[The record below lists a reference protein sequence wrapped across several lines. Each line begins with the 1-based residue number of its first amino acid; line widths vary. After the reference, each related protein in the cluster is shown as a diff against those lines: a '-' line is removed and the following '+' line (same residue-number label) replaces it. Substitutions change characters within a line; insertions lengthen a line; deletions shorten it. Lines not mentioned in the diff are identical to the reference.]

1 MRASTI
7 VLIFL
12 ILFAGAG
19 AFFIAKQKAA
29 GSTSEQ
35 PIVLLRPTPTPLPRE
50 EASIDNTKKLRLQ
63 ATRQTDGSIT
73 YLVFT
78 TDAAGANRH
87 LIFQK
92 TEPSGTSLD
101 LHNSWS
107 PEGAY
112 VFIIEKGS
120 AGEKFF
126 VLQSSGAPFA
136 DGQTALDVGALF
148 DARKTG
154 YVFDKVTG
162 WASPTLLIIYTKT
175 DQGAKGPSYWFEL
188 PSRAF
193 LQLAR

>member
-1 MRASTI
+1 MKASTVI
-7 VLIFL
+7 LISLVLL
-12 ILFAGAG
+12 GGAG
-19 AFFIAKQKAA
+19 VFFVTKQKAA
-29 GSTSEQ
+29 VPMEQ
-35 PIVLLRPTPTPLPRE
+35 PIVFLRPTPTPIPRE
-50 EASIDNTKKLRLQ
+50 EASIDGTKKLRLQ
-63 ATRQTDGSIT
+63 AARQTDGSTT
-73 YLVFT
+73 YLLFT
-78 TDAAGANRH
+78 ADANGANQR

-92 TEPSGTSLD
+92 TEPAGTVID

-107 PEGAY
+107 PDGTY
-112 VFIIEKGS
+112 VFVKEKGS

-126 VLQSSGAPFA
+126 VLQSSGVAFA

-162 WASPTLLIIYTKT
+162 WASPTLLILYTKT
-175 DQGAKGPSYWFEL
+175 DQGAKGPSYWLEL